1 MLLRR
6 LSNVAPAAAANR
18 SFVPP
23 KGNATLPILAAIRD
37 VGFQMDRFGSRLDRF
52 ESRLDRFESSLNR
65 FESRM
70 LCRMDRLGSKMDA
83 TEGRLISCA
92 HVGWFR
98 KYDNAFLAL
107 AVAGFIALG
116 VVDAMRVREVKAR
129 LREQEA
135 LHQAELKAIE
145 LKAQEKLTLL
155 KTPRALMSTRSARRK
170 AREDSADSH
179 M

>member
-6 LSNVAPAAAANR
+6 LSNIAPAAATNR

-23 KGNATLPILAAIRD
+23 KGNATLLILAAIRD
-37 VGFQMDRFGSRLDRF
+37 VGFKMD
-52 ESRLDRFESSLNR
+52 R

-83 TEGRLISCA
+83 MEGRLISCA

-98 KYDNAFLAL
+98 KYDNVFYAL